1 MRHDFLDRYSRR
13 DSPVHRLPA
22 GAKLGIALA
31 LVVAIVTS
39 PWTRWPFLAGAAV
52 ALLVVIALARLP
64 AGFVVRR
71 VLAVEPFVLGVA
83 LLALLQPQG
92 GPVFVSLV
100 VKSTLSLLTMIVLS
114 STTPVADLLRV
125 LRRVHVPAIFVTT
138 LALLYRYLFV
148 LADESQRM
156 ARARTSRTLA
166 PSRRRTWQLLGGGL
180 GMLFVRSSERAER
193 IYAAMLARG
202 WQ

>member
-1 MRHDFLDRYSRR
+1 MRHDFLDRHSRR

-22 GAKLGIALA
+22 GAKLAVALA
-31 LVVAIVTS
+31 LVVTIVTL
-39 PWTRWPFLAGAAV
+39 PWARWPFLAGAAG
-52 ALLVVIALARLP
+52 ALLLVIALARLP
-64 AGFVVRR
+64 VGFVARR
-71 VLAVEPFVLGVA
+71 VITVEPFVLGVA
-83 LLALLQPQG
+83 LLALWQPDG
-92 GPVFVSLV
+92 GRVFAGLV
-100 VKSTLSLLTMIVLS
+100 VKSTLCLLTMIVLS

-125 LRRVHVPAIFVTT
+125 LRRVHVPAILVTT

-156 ARARTSRTLA
+156 ARARASRTLA
-166 PSRRRTWQLLGGGL
+166 PSRRRTWQLLGAGL

-202 WQ
+202 WH